1 MKIPKE
7 NTEIKKCNHSI
18 NFNQKPKRT
27 GWIKFQNSLL
37 IFGLFNLFWFIF
49 RTGTKPSRIVYPC
62 QRAALKNITIS
73 FASIIPAFSLSM
85 FWMKLKTIFS
95 FGKPLFIGLLIFAPL
110 SSGIILQLT
119 NSYET
124 VSLDIKTM
132 QFAVGNASEIFVV
145 NGPEVA
151 HISDLI
157 DLMGS
162 KNLSFYQ
169 SSIEGD
175 NQGFDGLI
183 SSTDVVLLK
192 INCQWDQRGGTNT
205 DMLKE
210 LIQAIV
216 DHPDGFNGEI
226 IVADNGQGRGSLDWN
241 NANSEYKN
249 QSAQDV
255 VDMFTSSYKVSTYL
269 WDYINGIEVDEY
281 SLGDINDGYVLY
293 DTADVET
300 EIYVSYPKFQT
311 DYGTNV
317 SFKEGIWNGLSYEKK
332 LKVINLPVLKSH
344 SSYGVTA
351 TLKNY
356 MGVQSEA
363 LANGHDKVAT
373 GGMGTLMVECGIPT
387 LNIIDAIWVNANPES
402 ALNVGPYTSYSAATR
417 VDILIAGLDPVALDY
432 WSAKNI
438 LMQTANLTGHT
449 EIYSL
454 DPDSSDSRGLTEAFG
469 VWLNRSR
476 DELIR
481 AGYNVTTNTE
491 YMDIYANSLT
501 PDLEPKNK
509 NYIWISIT
517 GGSIAGL
524 VLIAAIIMRIKGIN
538 IRDLFRRKT

>member
-1 MKIPKE
+1 MKMSKDNTKIKE
-7 NTEIKKCNHSI
+7 CHYSSVFKQNAKKIKWK
-18 NFNQKPKRT
+18 KVR
-27 GWIKFQNSLL
+27 NSFL
-37 IFGLFNLFWFIF
+37 IFGLLNLLWFIF
-49 RTGTKPSRIVYPC
+49 RTGTKPSRIIYPC

-85 FWMKLKTIFS
+85 FWIKMKSVFS
-95 FGKPLFIGLLIFAPL
+95 FGKPLLIVFLIFTPI
-110 SSGIILQLT
+110 SSGIILQVT
-119 NSYET
+119 NSYEV
-124 VSLDIKTM
+124 VSLDIETM
-132 QFAVGNASEIFVV
+132 ESAVGNASEIFVV

-157 DLMGS
+157 DLMGTQ
-162 KNLSFYQ
+162 NLSFYQ
-169 SSIEGD
+169 SSTEGI
-175 NQGFDGLI
+175 NQGLDGLI

-192 INCQWDQRGGTNT
+192 VNCQWPQRGGTNT

-226 IVADNGQGRGSLDWN
+226 IVADNGQGRGSLDWT

-255 VDMFTSSYKVSTYL
+255 VDIFSSSYKVSTYL
-269 WDYINGIEVDEY
+269 WDYINGIEVEEY
-281 SLGDINDGYVLY
+281 ALGNFSDGYVLY
-293 DTADVET
+293 DSADAET

-317 SFKEGIWNGLSYEKK
+317 SFKEGIWNGLSYENK

-344 SSYGVTA
+344 SIYGVTA

-373 GGMGTLMVECGIPT
+373 GGMGTLMVECGLPA

-402 ALNVGPYTSYSAATR
+402 ALYEGPITSYSVATR
-417 VDILIAGLDPVALDY
+417 VDMLIAGLDPVALDY

-449 EIYSL
+449 DIYSL
-454 DPDSSDSRGLTEAFG
+454 NPDSSDSSGLDEAFG
-469 VWLNRSR
+469 VWLNKSR

-481 AGYNVTTNTE
+481 AGYNVTANTE
-491 YMDIYANSLT
+491 YMSIYANSLT
-501 PDLEPKNK
+501 PDVEPKNK
-509 NYIWISIT
+509 NYIWISIA

-524 VLIAAIIMRIKGIN
+524 ILIVAIIMRIKGISIKN
-538 IRDLFRRKT
+538 LLRRKS